1 MPLFVSTPLSDELET
16 DVYFPSCPVVVEGR
30 ELLAD
35 LVLLD
40 VIDFDVILGTDWL
53 AQNYASLD
61 CREKVMIFRIPND
74 EEFRFRGDGSL
85 MPQNLIS
92 ALTARKMLRRG
103 CQGYLAVVR
112 DVEAKKGAVEKVPV
126 VCEFPDV
133 FPEELPGLPPD
144 REIEFCI
151 DVVPGTDPISM
162 PPYRMAPAE
171 LKELNEQL
179 KELLD
184 KGFIR
189 PSSSP

>member
-1 MPLFVSTPLSDELET
+1 
-16 DVYFPSCPVVVEGR
+16 
-30 ELLAD
+30 
-35 LVLLD
+35 
-40 VIDFDVILGTDWL
+40 
-53 AQNYASLD
+53 
-61 CREKVMIFRIPND
+61 MIFRIPND
-74 EEFRFRGDGSL
+74 DKFRFRGDKAS

-92 ALTARKMLRRG
+92 AITARKMLRRG
-103 CQGYLAVVR
+103 CQSYLTVVR
-112 DVEAKKGAVEKVPV
+112 DVEADKGAVDRVPV

-133 FPEELPGLPPD
+133 FLEELLGLPPD

-151 DVVPGTDPISM
+151 DVVLRTDPIFM

-189 PSSSP
+189 PSSSPWERPCYL

>member
-1 MPLFVSTPLSDELET
+1 MV
-16 DVYFPSCPVVVEGR
+16 
-30 ELLAD
+30 
-35 LVLLD
+35 
-40 VIDFDVILGTDWL
+40 
-53 AQNYASLD
+53 
-61 CREKVMIFRIPND
+61 IFRIPND
-74 EEFRFRGDGSL
+74 NEFRFRGDKAS

-92 ALTARKMLRRG
+92 AITAKKMLRRG

-112 DVEAKKGAVEKVPV
+112 NAEADKGVVDRVPV

-144 REIEFCI
+144 RDIEFCI